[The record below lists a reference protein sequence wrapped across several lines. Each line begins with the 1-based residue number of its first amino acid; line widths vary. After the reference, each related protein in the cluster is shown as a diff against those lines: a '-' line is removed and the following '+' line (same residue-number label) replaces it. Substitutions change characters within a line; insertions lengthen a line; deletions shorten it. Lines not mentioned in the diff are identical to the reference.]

1 MLLLFFPALFASSL
15 LLHPMHA
22 SIPLGS
28 SLSPTTKNASWLSPS
43 GLFAFGFYN
52 QGSGFAVGVWLET
65 HPNKTIVWTA
75 NRDDPPVPPSAKL
88 FLTEG
93 GLLLQTPGSQDK
105 NISGYI
111 FSSPATSASL
121 LDSGNFILYDSRSE
135 IIWETFGFPTDTIL
149 AGQKLFVGNQ
159 LVSSISDT
167 NHSTGRFR
175 MNMQEDE
182 NLVLYSMGTD
192 DTPENAYWASMT
204 NGRTRIRSL
213 YLNISGYIGL
223 VDSGNSTI
231 MQLLGEHLGSRSGTI
246 VYRATLD
253 TDGIFRRYSHH
264 FMWNNVSVERD
275 DVTPVST
282 KCLVKGICGINS
294 YCIQMDA
301 PKYDC
306 FCLPGYKFKDPNQQL
321 MGCFRNFSDEDCMG
335 KKDRM
340 TYFITP
346 ERNMTWQD
354 RSYEILQSNSEEDC
368 KAKCLGD
375 CFCGAAVFDGQN
387 CNKLRIPLKYGIR
400 DTSVSATT
408 MIKVGTES
416 TMNTNTN
423 ETVFTEIERKSGS
436 HKANRDDPP
445 APPSTKL
452 LLTEG
457 GLLLQTPGSPDKN
470 ISGHISSSASSASL
484 LDSGNFIL
492 YDSRSEIIWGTFDF
506 PTDTILAG
514 QQLLEG
520 NQLVSS
526 ISGTDHSTGR
536 FRIKLQG
543 DGNFVSYPVG
553 ENDNSDTAYWASG
566 SNTVQTWENMSLYLN
581 FSGSISLINRSSNFI
596 RMNLLEEPVSS
607 SSGTTVYRATLD
619 PDGIFRRY
627 SHEFKGNNVSIES
640 TDVTPIRNMCVVK
653 GICGINSYCTQM
665 DASFVCL
672 CLTGYEFKDLNQQ
685 FMGCLRNFSNENCMG
700 KKDRMT
706 YSMSPLK
713 NMTWQ
718 DSSYETLPSN
728 SEEDCNDKCL
738 GDCLC
743 GAAMFDGQ
751 NCNKLRIPL
760 KFGRRDTSVS
770 ETTLIKVGKENPVNI
785 NQTVFHNSTNFT
797 EIKRKGQSHKD
808 ILITFDAPT
817 DTILAGQKLEDCQL
831 VSNITDTNHSTG
843 RFWLRMQSDGN
854 LVLYPVGTV
863 NTDENSYWS
872 TGTYG
877 IGIQGLLSLY
887 LNASGVISLVNSTN
901 STIMQLLGLPSS
913 SNRGM
918 RVYRATLDPDGI
930 FRRYSHK
937 FEGNNSS
944 LESTDVTQFD
954 DKCIV
959 KGTCEINSYC
969 TPTVLWMLSMTAFVC
984 LVSSSRILTSTKW
997 ARILTSTKWAA
1008 SETSANK
1015 IALERRMG

>member
-1 MLLLFFPALFASSL
+1 MASMLLLFFPALFASSL

-354 RSYEILQSNSEEDC
+354 HSYEILQSNSEEDC

-416 TMNTNTN
+416 TVNTNTN
-423 ETVFTEIERKSGS
+423 ETVFTEIERKSRS
-436 HKANRDDPP
+436 HKGILIVSVTLATCLTFIFAIAILLVSKHDKKQHYRKMLEERNLAMSEEIVLQSYSYKELQKATSNFSEELGKGAFGTVYKGAISNGTRIIAVKKLEKVVEEGEREFRREMRAIGRTHHRNLVRLIGFCDEGSSRLLVYEYMSNGSLADLLFKAENKLDWNERVRIALDVATGIHYLHEDCEPHIIHCDIKPENILMDDSWT
-445 APPSTKL
+445 AKISDFGLAKL
-452 LLTEG
+452 LMPNQTRTFTGIRGTRGYLAPEWHKNMPISVKTDVYSYG
-457 GLLLQTPGSPDKN
+457 MVLLEIICCRRN
-470 ISGHISSSASSASL
+470 IKL
-484 LDSGNFIL
+484 EVPCDQMIL
-492 YDSRSEIIWGTFDF
+492 YEWVYNCFVARKLGELLGGEEVEGRMLERMVKVGLWCIQNEPPLR
-506 PTDTILAG
+506 PTMKNVILM
-514 QQLLEG
+514 LEG
-520 NQLVSS
+520 NMEIPIPPSP
-526 ISGTDHSTGR
+526 T
-536 FRIKLQG
+536 
-543 DGNFVSYPVG
+543 
-553 ENDNSDTAYWASG
+553 
-566 SNTVQTWENMSLYLN
+566 
-581 FSGSISLINRSSNFI
+581 
-596 RMNLLEEPVSS
+596 SS
-607 SSGTTVYRATLD
+607 S
-619 PDGIFRRY
+619 
-627 SHEFKGNNVSIES
+627 
-640 TDVTPIRNMCVVK
+640 
-653 GICGINSYCTQM
+653 
-665 DASFVCL
+665 
-672 CLTGYEFKDLNQQ
+672 
-685 FMGCLRNFSNENCMG
+685 
-700 KKDRMT
+700 
-706 YSMSPLK
+706 MS
-713 NMTWQ
+713 
-718 DSSYETLPSN
+718 
-728 SEEDCNDKCL
+728 
-738 GDCLC
+738 
-743 GAAMFDGQ
+743 
-751 NCNKLRIPL
+751 
-760 KFGRRDTSVS
+760 
-770 ETTLIKVGKENPVNI
+770 
-785 NQTVFHNSTNFT
+785 
-797 EIKRKGQSHKD
+797 
-808 ILITFDAPT
+808 
-817 DTILAGQKLEDCQL
+817 
-831 VSNITDTNHSTG
+831 
-843 RFWLRMQSDGN
+843 
-854 LVLYPVGTV
+854 
-863 NTDENSYWS
+863 
-872 TGTYG
+872 
-877 IGIQGLLSLY
+877 
-887 LNASGVISLVNSTN
+887 
-901 STIMQLLGLPSS
+901 
-913 SNRGM
+913 
-918 RVYRATLDPDGI
+918 
-930 FRRYSHK
+930 
-937 FEGNNSS
+937 
-944 LESTDVTQFD
+944 
-954 DKCIV
+954 
-959 KGTCEINSYC
+959 
-969 TPTVLWMLSMTAFVC
+969 
-984 LVSSSRILTSTKW
+984 
-997 ARILTSTKWAA
+997 
-1008 SETSANK
+1008 
-1015 IALERRMG
+1015 

>member
-1 MLLLFFPALFASSL
+1 MAPILLLLFSELYVLSL
-15 LLHPMHA
+15 LLHPTHA
-22 SIPLGS
+22 MISLGS
-28 SLSPTTKNASWLSPS
+28 SLSPTTKPTSWLSPS

-52 QGSGFAVGVWLET
+52 QGNGFAVGIWLAT
-65 HPNKTIVWTA
+65 SSSKTIVWTV
-75 NRDDPPVPPSAKL
+75 NRDDPPV
-88 FLTEG
+88 
-93 GLLLQTPGSQDK
+93 
-105 NISGYI
+105 
-111 FSSPATSASL
+111 
-121 LDSGNFILYDSRSE
+121 
-135 IIWETFGFPTDTIL
+135 
-149 AGQKLFVGNQ
+149 
-159 LVSSISDT
+159 
-167 NHSTGRFR
+167 
-175 MNMQEDE
+175 
-182 NLVLYSMGTD
+182 
-192 DTPENAYWASMT
+192 
-204 NGRTRIRSL
+204 
-213 YLNISGYIGL
+213 
-223 VDSGNSTI
+223 
-231 MQLLGEHLGSRSGTI
+231 
-246 VYRATLD
+246 
-253 TDGIFRRYSHH
+253 
-264 FMWNNVSVERD
+264 
-275 DVTPVST
+275 
-282 KCLVKGICGINS
+282 
-294 YCIQMDA
+294 
-301 PKYDC
+301 
-306 FCLPGYKFKDPNQQL
+306 
-321 MGCFRNFSDEDCMG
+321 
-335 KKDRM
+335 
-340 TYFITP
+340 
-346 ERNMTWQD
+346 
-354 RSYEILQSNSEEDC
+354 
-368 KAKCLGD
+368 
-375 CFCGAAVFDGQN
+375 
-387 CNKLRIPLKYGIR
+387 
-400 DTSVSATT
+400 
-408 MIKVGTES
+408 
-416 TMNTNTN
+416 
-423 ETVFTEIERKSGS
+423 
-436 HKANRDDPP
+436 
-445 APPSTKL
+445 PPSTKL

-470 ISGHISSSASSASL
+470 ISGHKSSSASSASL

-553 ENDNSDTAYWASG
+553 EYDNSDIAYWASG

-581 FSGSISLINRSSNFI
+581 ISGSISLINRSSNFI

-672 CLTGYEFKDLNQQ
+672 CLTGYEFKDLNPQ

-770 ETTLIKVGKENPVNI
+770 ETTLIKVGKESPVNI

-808 ILITFDAPT
+808 ILIVSVTLATCLTLIFAIS
-817 DTILAGQKLEDCQL
+817 ILLISKHQKRRYRKMSEEKNLGLSEEIVLRPYTYDELQKVTSNFSEQL
-831 VSNITDTNHSTG
+831 G
-843 RFWLRMQSDGN
+843 KGAF
-854 LVLYPVGTV
+854 GTV
-863 NTDENSYWS
+863 YKGSIS
-872 TGTYG
+872 SGTRIIAVKRLEKVMEEG
-877 IGIQGLLSLY
+877 E
-887 LNASGVISLVNSTN
+887 
-901 STIMQLLGLPSS
+901 
-913 SNRGM
+913 RE
-918 RVYRATLDPDGI
+918 
-930 FRRYSHK
+930 FRR
-937 FEGNNSS
+937 
-944 LESTDVTQFD
+944 
-954 DKCIV
+954 
-959 KGTCEINSYC
+959 EIRAIGR
-969 TPTVLWMLSMTAFVC
+969 TPS
-984 LVSSSRILTSTKW
+984 
-997 ARILTSTKWAA
+997 
-1008 SETSANK
+1008 
-1015 IALERRMG
+1015 